1 LLGLFIYLQ
10 KMADKDIGNLIIIT
24 TLIFL
29 IAPAFILLYIF
40 IYNQRKKRH
49 IKEKE
54 SLRSAF
60 RQELLKTQI
69 EVQEQTLTN
78 ISREIH
84 DNITQVLSFV
94 KLNLSMIDGLDDK
107 AKNKVIE
114 SRELVAQSINDLRN
128 LSRSLSFEHIMQLG
142 LVKTIGIEADRL
154 NNSGVIN
161 ILLTIDGDVYS
172 LGEQRELVL
181 FRIFQEALN
190 NTLKHSEAKQLK
202 ISLQYSAELFNLTLE
217 DNGAGFSTVMQDG
230 KGGAGLRNMANRAA
244 LVGGVATIE
253 SSPGNGCTIKVSLN
267 PLQLQQFNDVTPADR
282 FG

>member
-1 LLGLFIYLQ
+1 
-10 KMADKDIGNLIIIT
+10 MADKDIGNLIIIT

-49 IKEKE
+49 IEEKE
-54 SLRSAF
+54 NLQSAF

-94 KLNLSMIDGLDDK
+94 KLNLGMIDGLDDA

-114 SRELVAQSINDLRN
+114 SRELVAQTINDLRN

-142 LVKTIGIEADRL
+142 LVKTIGIETDRL
-154 NNSGVIN
+154 NNSGLIN
-161 ILLTIDGDVYS
+161 IVLNINGDVYS

-190 NTLKHSEAKQLK
+190 NTLKHSGAKQLK
-202 ISLQYSAELFNLTLE
+202 ISLQYSEKLFNLTLE
-217 DNGAGFSTVMQDG
+217 DNGAGFSTGLQDG

-244 LVGGVATIE
+244 LIGGVAIIE
-253 SSPGNGCTIKVSLN
+253 SSPGKGCSIKVSLN
-267 PLQLQQFNDVTPADR
+267 PLQLQQYNDATPADR
-282 FG
+282 SG